1 MESVTFSL
9 CTECEHCPEIVIDAE
24 GVRIG
29 EAGNLVRLTSAEWN
43 RLVALVRQGKLG
55 ELS

>member
-1 MESVTFSL
+1 METVTFSL

-29 EAGNLVRLTSAEWN
+29 EAGNLVRLTQTEWN

-55 ELS
+55 ELT

>member
-9 CTECEHCPEIVIDAE
+9 CTECEHCPEIMIDAE

-29 EAGNLVRLTSAEWN
+29 EPGNLVRLTRAEWN
-43 RLVALVRQGKLG
+43 RLVALVRQGALG
-55 ELS
+55 ELT